1 MGTRDCRHISSES
14 SPGIGEAGRTGEWR
28 NSFPVIDPKKCIP
41 AKRNKPACFLCW
53 LYCPEAVMSK
63 TIPVHINLEYCKGC
77 GTCVQVCPAQAITM
91 LNEEEF
97 CFEQDRLSDLDK
109 QPDK

>member
-1 MGTRDCRHISSES
+1 
-14 SPGIGEAGRTGEWR
+14 
-28 NSFPVIDPKKCIP
+28 
-41 AKRNKPACFLCW
+41 
-53 LYCPEAVMSK
+53 MSK